1 MPTSRWRQDTRTRFI
16 YCLFLITV
24 HSAPAIAEVPEPVA
38 ALAPSQ
44 QFSPAILQARFDKL
58 QRIARPNDIAFEL
71 RLVDEAQALRAQQG
85 DGIVRLPQDW
95 AMAAPDGETLD
106 FLMLLGLADAI
117 ARKPIRKGP
126 STATKIITGT
136 LGFIGANIA
145 DNRGRSALP
154 FPHFDSNAPSG
165 EPSPALRALTW
176 TTASGGCEARII
188 AGLRKLE
195 AMGRPI
201 GREAR
206 LILKALGPVAWTPN
220 DRCGPPAS

>member
-16 YCLFLITV
+16 YSLFLITV

-44 QFSPAILQARFDKL
+44 QFSPAILQARFAKL
-58 QRIARPNDIAFEL
+58 QQIARPNDIAFEL

-95 AMAAPDGETLD
+95 AVAAPDGETLD

-145 DNRGRSALP
+145 DNRGRTALP

-165 EPSPALRALTW
+165 EPSPALRGPLAAKRGSFLKPLGRWRGPRTIAVARPQVD
-176 TTASGGCEARII
+176 ASQICLVERQ
-188 AGLRKLE
+188 LCQFEL
-195 AMGRPI
+195 
-201 GREAR
+201 
-206 LILKALGPVAWTPN
+206 
-220 DRCGPPAS
+220 